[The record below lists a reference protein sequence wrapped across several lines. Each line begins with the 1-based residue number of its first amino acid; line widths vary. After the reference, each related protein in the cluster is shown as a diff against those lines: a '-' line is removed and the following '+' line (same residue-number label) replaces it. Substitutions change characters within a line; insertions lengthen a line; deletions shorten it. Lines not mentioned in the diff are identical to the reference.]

1 MNDEK
6 TEINE
11 LSGDVSSDNII
22 PEAES
27 IIPENTGVQDA
38 EAAACTDAPASSE
51 PVNNGYMAF
60 KQYQTDP
67 AQQTYQTMSREPN
80 IPYNPY
86 ANQSA
91 PYRQPQQFQ
100 QDPAYFQQQ
109 NQGYPQYQQ
118 PYQQNQFS
126 GQPYPQVYPV
136 MQQPDVPQKPKK
148 TVPPLSPSQKK
159 IVTLLK
165 IAAGLLAAIFLY
177 CIISDIVMYKI
188 GGTNSASAEFPAEK
202 SSEPIVMYQESKP
215 SSALSS
221 DIKPDE
227 NGKYD
232 VEGIAALVSP
242 SIVEITAYGGSDEAV
257 STGSGIIMS
266 ENGYILTNAHVVIDC
281 ESFDVIF
288 HDETVSK
295 AELVGYDSKSD
306 LAVLHTDTNELMPA
320 TLGDSDVLNGG
331 AAVVA
336 IGSPAGLT
344 STVTSGI
351 VSAVN
356 RQIRSGSTGFYME
369 CIQTDAA
376 ISPGNSGGALVN
388 MYGQVVG
395 VTSSKYASYF
405 GSTYEGLGFAISI
418 NQALPIAE
426 ELMNQGY
433 VSGRVRIGITF
444 ASMEEESI
452 QQEFASTFGLDECP
466 YSEGIWITEISED
479 CDIAN
484 TDLAVND
491 IILSVNG
498 KDINNYDDLFEII
511 QNSKAGDVLTA
522 ECRTFVSGDS
532 KEDFRYKD
540 YTIEFKLM
548 EDTSGDY

>member
-6 TEINE
+6 TEMNE
-11 LSGDVSSDNII
+11 LTGAEPAEEII
-22 PEAES
+22 QTEEVTA
-27 IIPENTGVQDA
+27 PENTAVSK
-38 EAAACTDAPASSE
+38 EE
-51 PVNNGYMAF
+51 PVQEAVPEVNAEPVSNGYAAF
-60 KQYQTDP
+60 KQNP
-67 AQQTYQTMSREPN
+67 AGSPQQTYQSMNREPN
-80 IPYNPY
+80 THYNPY
-86 ANQSA
+86 AQQNNV
-91 PYRQPQQFQ
+91 YRQPQQFQ
-100 QDPAYFQQQ
+100 QNPAYFQPQ
-109 NQGYPQYQQ
+109 NQPYPQYQQ
-118 PYQQNQFS
+118 QNQFAQ
-126 GQPYPQVYPV
+126 QPYPQGYPM
-136 MQQPDVPQKPKK
+136 MQQPAVPQKPKK
-148 TVPPLSPSQKK
+148 TTPPLSAGQKK

-177 CIISDIVMYKI
+177 CIISDIVMYKT
-188 GGTNSASAEFPAEK
+188 GRAGSASAETPTEQVQ
-202 SSEPIVMYQESKP
+202 ENIVMYQESKP
-215 SSALSS
+215 SSALSN
-221 DIKPDE
+221 DILPDE

-242 SIVEITAYGGSDEAV
+242 SIVEIAACDESGEAL

-266 ENGYILTNAHVVIDC
+266 ESGYILTNAHVVMDC
-281 ESFDVIF
+281 ERFGILF
-288 HDETVSK
+288 YDETEAR

-306 LAVLHTDTNELMPA
+306 LAVLKTSKSGLVPA
-320 TLGDSDVLNGG
+320 VFGDSDELNVGEE
-331 AAVVA
+331 VVA

-344 STVTSGI
+344 STVTNGI

-356 RQIRSGSTGFYME
+356 RQIRSGSTGFYMD
-369 CIQTDAA
+369 CIQTNAA

-433 VSGRVRIGITF
+433 ISGRVRIGITF
-444 ASMEEESI
+444 ASMEAEEI
-452 QQEFASTFGLDECP
+452 QQEFADTFGLEECP
-466 YSEGIWITEISED
+466 VSEGIWITEISED
-479 CDIAN
+479 CDISN

-498 KDINNYDDLFEII
+498 QDVNNYDDLFAVIDDC
-511 QNSKAGDVLTA
+511 KAGDVLTA
-522 ECRTFVSGDS
+522 ECRTFEAGESE
-532 KEDFRYKD
+532 KDFRSRD

-548 EDTSGDY
+548 EDKSGDY

>member
-11 LSGDVSSDNII
+11 LAGDMPAEEAVSTAQ
-22 PEAES
+22 EM
-27 IIPENTGVQDA
+27 NTQ
-38 EAAACTDAPASSE
+38 P
-51 PVNNGYMAF
+51 PVNNGYDAF
-60 KQYQTDP
+60 KQNP
-67 AQQTYQTMSREPN
+67 AGSQQQIYQTMSREPDMPN
-80 IPYNPY
+80 NPY
-86 ANQSA
+86 AQQNNV
-91 PYRQPQQFQ
+91 YRQPQQFQ
-100 QDPAYFQQQ
+100 QNPAYFQQQ
-109 NQGYPQYQQ
+109 NQAYPQYQQ
-118 PYQQNQFS
+118 QNQFPQ
-126 GQPYPQVYPV
+126 QPYPQGYPM
-136 MQQPDVPQKPKK
+136 MQQQAVPQKPKK
-148 TVPPLSPSQKK
+148 TTPPLSPAQKK

-177 CIISDIVMYKI
+177 CIISDIVAYKTGNA
-188 GGTNSASAEFPAEK
+188 GGNYSSQYTPDTNEK
-202 SSEPIVMYQESKP
+202 NSETVVMYQESKP
-215 SSALSS
+215 SSALSN
-221 DIKPDE
+221 DISPDE

-242 SIVEITAYGGSDEAV
+242 SIVEISSFDASGEAV

-266 ENGYILTNAHVVIDC
+266 ESGYILTNAHVVMDC
-281 ESFDVIF
+281 ERFGILF
-288 HDETVSK
+288 YDETKEK

-306 LAVLHTDTNELMPA
+306 LAVLKTSKSGLLPA
-320 TLGDSDVLNGG
+320 VFGDSDELNVGEE
-331 AAVVA
+331 VVA

-344 STVTSGI
+344 STVTNGI
-351 VSAVN
+351 VSAVD
-356 RQIRSGSTGFYME
+356 RQIRSGSTGFYMD
-369 CIQTDAA
+369 CVQTNAA

-433 VSGRVRIGITF
+433 ISGRVRIGITF
-444 ASMEEESI
+444 ASMEAEEV
-452 QQEFASTFGLDECP
+452 QQEFADAFGLEECP
-466 YSEGIWITEISED
+466 VSEGIWITEISED
-479 CDIAN
+479 CDISN

-498 KDINNYDDLFEII
+498 QDVNNYDDLFAVIDDC
-511 QNSKAGDVLTA
+511 KAGDVLTA
-522 ECRTFVSGDS
+522 ECRTFETGETE
-532 KEDFRYKD
+532 KDFRSRD

-548 EDTSGDY
+548 EDKSGDY